1 MSDQNYNNWM
11 DILECVKKNID
22 EPRRT
27 QLIAF
32 LYKYVKSPDK
42 SQNKLKR
49 SSKKDIQNKL
59 ISNNPHADSFANVLK
74 KF

>member
-1 MSDQNYNNWM
+1 MVDQTYNNWM
-11 DILECVKKNID
+11 EILECVKNNIE

-27 QLIAF
+27 QLISF
-32 LYKYVKSPDK
+32 LYKYIKSPNK

-59 ISNNPHADSFANVLK
+59 ISDNPHAGSFADVLK
-74 KF
+74 KL